1 VADCTARKINRTL
14 ALVRSVVALTA
25 LALAAC
31 STVPRRN
38 TEVITG
44 TDAGQPVVIYVIKR
58 SWHTDIGFDAA
69 DLHPPLASLRQM
81 LPGANYL
88 LFGFGDRH
96 YFMHHGES
104 IGTTIGAAWPG
115 AGLVLMTGLTN
126 TPEQAFGVSGVIR
139 LTLSASQARRL
150 ESFVWGTLATSDS
163 AANALAT
170 GPYDGSFYYAATTR
184 YSGLHTCNTWTAE
197 GLRAAGL
204 PVRSFAVELSG
215 QVWRQVRKIQRQ
227 QKSATQHLSSQYLPS
242 GDVLQPGTSPP

>member
-1 VADCTARKINRTL
+1 VADCTARAINPTL
-14 ALVRSVVALTA
+14 APIRLAVALAA

-31 STVPRRN
+31 STVPLRN
-38 TEVITG
+38 TEVAAG
-44 TDAGQPVVIYVIKR
+44 TDTGPPVIIYVIRR

-69 DLHPPLASLRQM
+69 NLHLPLASLRQQ
-81 LPGANYL
+81 LPGAGYL

-96 YFMHHGES
+96 YFMHHGDS
-104 IGTTIGAAWPG
+104 MGTTIGAAWPG

-126 TPEQAFGVSGVIR
+126 TPEQAFGVAGVIR

-150 ESFVWGTLATSDS
+150 ESFVWDTLVTSNN

-170 GPYDGSFYYAATTR
+170 GPYDGSLYYASTAR

-227 QKSATQHLSSQYLPS
+227 QKDAPDHLSSQY
-242 GDVLQPGTSPP
+242 